1 MVDIFCEPCRFDI
14 CTPRFAQAV
23 GIPEVTRRGLCI
35 WDCSDI
41 IIGYASGEKISFFF
55 GIERMSPMYEHLFS
69 RFTEEFK
76 GSLEDPDIHL
86 SYTDRQRIKGGEYA
100 EVAEEK
106 LPTLNRRIWWI
117 RIYAA
122 VAAVLLA
129 VGTVF
134 VGISGV
140 GDGANWTLLGD
151 FTFPLFLSLCMG
163 FAALGIMWR
172 MLKRMLKLE
181 KQRLL
186 CKLVVAYSEEEAIGE
201 TEKAAA

>member
-1 MVDIFCEPCRFDI
+1 M
-14 CTPRFAQAV
+14 
-23 GIPEVTRRGLCI
+23 
-35 WDCSDI
+35 
-41 IIGYASGEKISFFF
+41 
-55 GIERMSPMYEHLFS
+55 ERMSPMYEHLFS
-69 RFTEEFK
+69 RFTEEFE

-122 VAAVLLA
+122 VAAVLLAVGTVA